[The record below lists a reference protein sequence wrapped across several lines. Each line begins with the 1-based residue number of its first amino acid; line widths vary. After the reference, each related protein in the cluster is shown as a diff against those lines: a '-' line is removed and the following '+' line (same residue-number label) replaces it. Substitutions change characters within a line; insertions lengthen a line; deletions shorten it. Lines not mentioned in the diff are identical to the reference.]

1 MTEGVI
7 TVERLLDRRVRW
19 PIEEQAGEY
28 YVKTDPMSGEKITY
42 AANEVVKSDVD
53 VMILRNI
60 SSRKK
65 NILPR
70 EGD

>member
-1 MTEGVI
+1 V
-7 TVERLLDRRVRW
+7 RR
-19 PIEEQAGEY
+19 PIEIQAGEY
-28 YVKTDPMSGEKITY
+28 YVKTDLISGEKITY

>member
-1 MTEGVI
+1 M
-7 TVERLLDRRVRW
+7 RR
-19 PIEEQAGEY
+19 PIEIQAGEY
-28 YVKTDPMSGEKITY
+28 YVKTDLISGEKITY